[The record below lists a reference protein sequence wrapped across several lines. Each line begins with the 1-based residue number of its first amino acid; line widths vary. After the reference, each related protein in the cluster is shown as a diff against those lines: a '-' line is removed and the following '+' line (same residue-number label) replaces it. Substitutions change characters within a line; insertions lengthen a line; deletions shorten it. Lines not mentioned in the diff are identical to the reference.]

1 MESCVE
7 KKALQYSA
15 IMFSYKLFCIIK
27 YRFFKIDKIKL
38 DLELDGAMKSEL
50 DKNSC
55 NPNTCQQPQVCL
67 ALSVC
72 DLWLGIYKEN
82 DLESYCTNK
91 KSVNF

>member
-1 MESCVE
+1 
-7 KKALQYSA
+7 
-15 IMFSYKLFCIIK
+15 
-27 YRFFKIDKIKL
+27 
-38 DLELDGAMKSEL
+38 LELDGAMKSEL